1 MLASRDKLPA
11 QFITRD
17 YLNKPTF
24 VAALIDNLS
33 QKSEPERIDFASLL
47 PSESLEFILR
57 SKKIRN
63 LDNSDILINAVKTVV
78 EKTAEQEA
86 FENVG
91 DNNISDWSSDLPEL
105 YGPSSPS
112 CSSLEEAKSLIL
124 KGGED
129 REAGINYLN
138 EKFGEVMAKPMI
150 EEIMKAEK
158 KKETKD
164 KTSPDRER

>member
-1 MLASRDKLPA
+1 MSCAGRLWADSRFGEIFPNRASRPVVS
-11 QFITRD
+11 
-17 YLNKPTF
+17 P
-24 VAALIDNLS
+24 
-33 QKSEPERIDFASLL
+33 
-47 PSESLEFILR
+47 
-57 SKKIRN
+57 
-63 LDNSDILINAVKTVV
+63 VV
-78 EKTAEQEA
+78 EKTTEQEA
-86 FENVG
+86 FENVSTG
-91 DNNISDWSSDLPEL
+91 DLNNDLPDL

-129 REAGINYLN
+129 REAGIDYLN